1 LSLKQKLTRL
11 NYFYILFFV
20 FRLFEKNFLFFQMV
34 RVRYTALAKL
44 FAIIVFAF
52 FILPSLFRIFNH
64 PALPLDESDNQFGP
78 GLPNENKEVKRQAV
92 ENNQGSNQ
100 DEVNLKI

>member
-1 LSLKQKLTRL
+1 MSLKQKLTRL

-20 FRLFEKNFLFFQMV
+20 FRLFEKKFLFFQMV

-52 FILPSLFRIFNH
+52 FILPSLFRIFNQ